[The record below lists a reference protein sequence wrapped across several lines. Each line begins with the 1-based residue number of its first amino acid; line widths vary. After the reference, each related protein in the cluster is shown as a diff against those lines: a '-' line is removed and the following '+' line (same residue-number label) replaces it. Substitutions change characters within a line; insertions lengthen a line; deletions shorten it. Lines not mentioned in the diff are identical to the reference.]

1 MSMRVRDLVAFVV
14 VSFAAGCGA
23 SESSNPH
30 GQLMS
35 IDVQPAN
42 EMVAYTGTPSS
53 IDYTATGHY
62 ADGTDQ
68 PLPDATWTLDGD
80 GARLGNFTAA
90 KFTVSGSAAG
100 KGGVFASVDDTIGST
115 SVMVTVHTTTLGDGV
130 PDDAAT
136 HFPDTSPAAAQSQT
150 VVYPLDQ
157 AVMPTSVKS
166 PDIQWEGPN
175 GGGGDLYRVRML
187 AGYATIDTILLQPPG
202 SHFQPVALDWQ
213 RIVQSVGTG
222 TATVTVDHWDPV
234 NGVSGGAPIN
244 VKFID
249 AQVVGAI
256 YYWHLDAGRME
267 KIDSMGRAPAI
278 PNPPEQTND
287 ANTGNG
293 DRCVACHSVSRD
305 GRYLAGSMWG
315 GGLEGAVFDMSSNEV
330 KTGNPAPT
338 VATLVASTTVRT
350 GTYKQLFTSWNN
362 DGTRLMVNEG
372 NSLRVM
378 DPMTGMNVTT
388 TGTPLPTAT
397 AAHPSW
403 SPDGTSVAYASNTSY
418 QAGVAPWAVDYD
430 RADLSIIPV
439 TGPDAFGP
447 ATPIVNSATSPF
459 PAVSWPT
466 WTPDSQYVGYAQG
479 VFSRGANGSPPD
491 PVTIHPGS
499 LFLVNKA
506 GGASVKLSNAC
517 RGQDL
522 CFLPNF
528 GPFDQGGYY
537 WMIFYSF
544 SPYGNA
550 QVGTKGQTRRQLWI
564 TAIDKS
570 KLGTGEDPSS
580 PPYWLPDQDVTAQ
593 NMSAFWALEAPIF
606 KR

>member
-1 MSMRVRDLVAFVV
+1 MSMRVRDLVAFAV
-14 VSFAAGCGA
+14 VSIAAGCGA

-42 EMVAYTGTPSS
+42 EMVEYTGTPST
-53 IDYTATGHY
+53 IDYTAVGHY
-62 ADGTDQ
+62 ADGADV
-68 PLPDATWTLDGD
+68 PLDGATWTLDED
-80 GARLGNFTAA
+80 GGHLGSFVDSHFTIGGA
-90 KFTVSGSAAG
+90 AAG
-100 KGGVFASVDDTIGST
+100 KGGVFATLDGTVGST
-115 SVMVTVHTTTLGDGV
+115 SVMVTMHLTTLGDGV

-166 PDIQWEGPN
+166 PDIQWEGAN
-175 GGGGDLYRVRML
+175 AGGGDLYRVRMI
-187 AGYATIDTILLQPPG
+187 AGYATLDTILLEPPG
-202 SHFQPVALDWQ
+202 SHFEPVDLDWQ
-213 RIVQSVGTG
+213 RIVGSVGTG
-222 TATVTVDHWDPV
+222 TATITVDHWDAT
-234 NGVSGGAPIN
+234 NGVAGGAPVN

-278 PNPPEQTND
+278 PNPPQSPSDAANPTNPSD
-287 ANTGNG
+287 N
-293 DRCVACHSVSRD
+293 RCVACHSVSRD

-315 GGLEGAVFDMSSNEV
+315 GAREGAVFDMSSNAV

-338 VATLVASTTVRT
+338 VAPLTEGT
-350 GTYKQLFTSWNN
+350 TYKQLFTSWNN

-372 NSLRVM
+372 NTLRVIN
-378 DPMTGMNVTT
+378 PMTGANVTT
-388 TGTPLPTAT
+388 TGTPLPAAG

-403 SPDGTSVAYASNTSY
+403 SPDGTAIAFASNTT
-418 QAGVAPWAVDYD
+418 AGGGTPAWAVDYD
-430 RADLSIIPV
+430 RSDLSIIPQ

-447 ATPIVNSATSPF
+447 AFPIVTATGSPF
-459 PAVSWPT
+459 PAASWPT
-466 WTPDSQYVGYAQG
+466 WTPDSQYVAFGQG
-479 VFSRGANGSPPD
+479 VNSRGASGTTPYA
-491 PVTIHPGS
+491 GS
-499 LFLVNKA
+499 LFMVNRN
-506 GGASVKLSNAC
+506 GGASVKLANAC

-522 CFLPNF
+522 CYLPNF
-528 GPFDQGGYY
+528 GPFDQGGYF
-537 WMIFYSF
+537 WLVFYSF

-550 QVGTKGQTRRQLWI
+550 QVGTKGVVRRQMWV

-570 KLGTGEDPSS
+570 KLGTGQDPSS
-580 PPYWLPDQDVTAQ
+580 TPYWLPEQDVTAQ

-606 KR
+606 KK